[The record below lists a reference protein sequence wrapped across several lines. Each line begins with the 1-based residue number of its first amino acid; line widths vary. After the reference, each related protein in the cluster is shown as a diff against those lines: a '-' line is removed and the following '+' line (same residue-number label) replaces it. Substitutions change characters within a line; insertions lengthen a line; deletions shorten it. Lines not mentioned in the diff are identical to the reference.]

1 MNMPPLPV
9 TGSNYL
15 TDPHGYLLPSGGYR
29 PAIYLEEARF
39 VVDNL
44 KEMTKTHALRR
55 FFNRV
60 KAIERSMDGGRHF
73 ETKKSELYSLIPQ
86 AHYAVKR
93 QVAPDFFPMF
103 IERNVA
109 EAIQSWEQFQ
119 GFVKHFESV
128 VAYFPTENEPT
139 APNRGGSDRARRR

>member
-1 MNMPPLPV
+1 MAPVPV
-9 TGSNYL
+9 TRSNYL
-15 TDPHGYLLPSGGYR
+15 TDPDGYLLPSGGYR
-29 PAIYLEEARF
+29 PAIYLEEAQF

-44 KEMTKTHALRR
+44 KHRTTPHALRR

-73 ETKKSELYSLIPQ
+73 EAKKSELYSLIPQ

-93 QVAPDFFPMF
+93 QLAQEFFSMF

-139 APNRGGSDRARRR
+139 APNRGGSHHARPQ

>member
-1 MNMPPLPV
+1 MAPLPV
-9 TGSNYL
+9 TRSNYL
-15 TDPHGYLLPSGGYR
+15 TAPDGYLLPSGGYR
-29 PAIYLEEARF
+29 PAIYLEEAHF
-39 VVDNL
+39 VVDHL
-44 KEMTKTHALRR
+44 KQRTTPHALRR

-93 QVAPDFFPMF
+93 QLAQEFFPTF
-103 IERNVA
+103 IERNVWQA
-109 EAIQSWEQFQ
+109 VKNWEQFQ

-128 VAYFPTENEPT
+128 VAYFPTDNET
-139 APNRGGSDRARRR
+139 AAPNRGGSDHARRR